1 MLARDH
7 GLLAMARAALRT
19 PIPEHV
25 RADLGFGALIIALF
39 LVQVFTGI
47 MLSLYYQPSPD
58 SVSES
63 VQFIMRDVSQGWLVR
78 GLHHWASSGLVAM
91 CALHLVR
98 VFVGARYRN
107 GRSWIWYIGALV
119 LLLVIASTFTGE
131 ILGWDNAAYWRVRG
145 LLEGLEELP
154 LIGPGLADIVRG
166 GPEVSAT
173 TLSRTY
179 TVHAMFVPWLVWML
193 LIANLALIVRD
204 MRRTS
209 GGVA

>member
-1 MLARDH
+1 MDGHDH
-7 GLLAMARAALRT
+7 GMLGLMRATLRA

-25 RADLGFGALIIALF
+25 RADFGFAALIMALF
-39 LVQVFTGI
+39 LVQVCTGI

-58 SVSES
+58 AVSES

-78 GLHHWASSGLVAM
+78 GLHHWAAAGLVAM
-91 CALHLVR
+91 CGLHLVR
-98 VFVGARYRN
+98 VFVSARYHH

-131 ILGWDNAAYWRVRG
+131 ILGWDNSSYWRVRG
-145 LLEGLEELP
+145 LLEGLERLP
-154 LIGPGLADIVRG
+154 LIGAGLADIVRG

-179 TVHAMFVPWLVWML
+179 TAHAMFVPWMVWML
-193 LIANLALIVRD
+193 LMANLALIVRD
-204 MRRTS
+204 MRRIN
-209 GGVA
+209 GGAA